1 MGIKT
6 FFDYTLAVLL
16 LPVFLPVIL
25 ILIVISTIDTQEFGV
40 FTHQRVGKD
49 GKIFSIYKIRSMKG
63 NKEAEFTSSG
73 SPNIT
78 AFGKFIRKTKL
89 DELPQLF
96 NILLNQMSFVG
107 PRPDIPGYAD
117 ELKNGDRI
125 ILTVK
130 PGITGPAQL
139 AYKNE
144 EIILSQKE
152 NPLQYND
159 EVIWPDKI
167 RINREYVENWSFYKD
182 LTYIF
187 KTIF

>member
-1 MGIKT
+1 MWIKT
-6 FFDYTLAVLL
+6 LFDYLLALAL
-16 LPVFLPVIL
+16 LPFVLPVIITL
-25 ILIVISTIDTQEFGV
+25 ILLSTIDTKEFGL
-40 FTHQRVGKD
+40 FMHERIGKN
-49 GKIFSIYKIRSMKG
+49 GKSFLIYKIRSIKG
-63 NKEAEFTSSG
+63 SLDFNTSLSE
-73 SPNIT
+73 SHIT
-78 AFGKFIRKTKL
+78 PFGNFIRKNKL

-117 ELKNGDRI
+117 KLEGNDRI

-152 NPLQYND
+152 DPLQYND
-159 EVIWPDKI
+159 EVIWPEKI
-167 RINREYVENWSFYKD
+167 RINKEYVENWSFYKD
-182 LTYIF
+182 LSYIF
-187 KTIF
+187 KTVF

>member
-1 MGIKT
+1 
-6 FFDYTLAVLL
+6 
-16 LPVFLPVIL
+16 
-25 ILIVISTIDTQEFGV
+25 
-40 FTHQRVGKD
+40 
-49 GKIFSIYKIRSMKG
+49 
-63 NKEAEFTSSG
+63 EFTSSG

-159 EVIWPDKI
+159 EVIWPD
-167 RINREYVENWSFYKD
+167 
-182 LTYIF
+182 
-187 KTIF
+187 